1 MVVLNLCP
9 RAGFKIE
16 AQQTCAQNCKPPQL
30 STGPSL
36 LPVGSE
42 RGLGAKLCTA
52 TEVLQHRAPQY
63 GTGADYLKTVRFGA
77 ASLWQRASEA
87 ATTSSTMKFPSGFGD
102 KAPPKLSRAAI
113 SRHGLAQFRRSGRP
127 CFCHLAPLHRS
138 SRSIRLVAGS
148 TDRMQNIK

>member
-1 MVVLNLCP
+1 MVRLSLCP

-16 AQQTCAQNCKPPQL
+16 TQQPCAQNCKAPQV

-42 RGLGAKLCTA
+42 RGLSARLCTA
-52 TEVLQHRAPQY
+52 TEVLQQRAPQY

-87 ATTSSTMKFPSGFGD
+87 ATTSSTMKLSSGFGD
-102 KAPPKLSRAAI
+102 KAPSKLSRAAI
-113 SRHGLAQFRRSGRP
+113 SRHGLAHFRRSGRP
-127 CFCHLAPLHRS
+127 CFDHLAPVHRS
-138 SRSIRLVAGS
+138 TRSIRLLTGS